1 MTTRLFT
8 TVSLGI
14 ACAAGASAGVVV
26 YEQNFESPS
35 LIGSEWSSN
44 ATDAHPAFT
53 RFSERRANNAL
64 TLTLETV
71 TGQAYSL
78 LFDLYIIDSWD
89 GGNQEWGGPDTF
101 NVSVGDSLAFSET
114 MDNDPESRF
123 KTYRDPDEAGHFGFG
138 DREYDNDAIYRGILL
153 DFVASGQLTTIA
165 FFGTG
170 LQGRNDESW
179 GIDNVRVA
187 ALPVPG
193 PAGALVIG
201 LAGLALARRRERM
214 ND

>member
-8 TVSLGI
+8 TLSLGL

-26 YEQNFESPS
+26 YEQNFESPA
-35 LIGSEWSSN
+35 LIGNEWSSK
-44 ATDAHPAFT
+44 ATEAHGVFT
-53 RFSERRANNAL
+53 RFSERRTNNPL
-64 TLTLETV
+64 TLTIGTV

-89 GGNQEWGGPDTF
+89 GSNQEWGGPDTF
-101 NVSVGDSLAFSET
+101 NVRIGDTLAFSET
-114 MDNDPESRF
+114 MDNDPNSRF
-123 KTYRDPDEAGHFGFG
+123 KTYRNPDEAGHFGFG
-138 DREYDNDAIYRGILL
+138 TRDYDNDAIYRGILL
-153 DFVASGQLTTIA
+153 DFVAGGPFTTIA

-170 LQGRNDESW
+170 LQSRNDESW
-179 GIDNVRVA
+179 GIDNVSVA

-201 LAGLALARRRERM
+201 FAGLALARRRERM
-214 ND
+214 DD